1 LRGHEVLRSRLA
13 VLIALVVCPMLL
25 VACASGGAQAQDK
38 APSTLC
44 EKLEAVLSDGPDPGA
59 DPVGYA
65 MSQILPL
72 GRISTSE
79 GSVARAVG
87 ELIAADRAL
96 VDSDGGAR
104 SATQAITKADDALNG
119 TCPGVA
125 P

>member
-13 VLIALVVCPMLL
+13 VLIALVVRPMLL

-38 APSTLC
+38 APRRCARSSRRCSPT
-44 EKLEAVLSDGPDPGA
+44 GPDPGA
-59 DPVGYA
+59 DPVGDA

-72 GRISTSE
+72 GRISTSDR
-79 GSVARAVG
+79 SVARAVG
-87 ELIAADRAL
+87 ELIAGDRAL

-119 TCPGVA
+119 ACPGVA